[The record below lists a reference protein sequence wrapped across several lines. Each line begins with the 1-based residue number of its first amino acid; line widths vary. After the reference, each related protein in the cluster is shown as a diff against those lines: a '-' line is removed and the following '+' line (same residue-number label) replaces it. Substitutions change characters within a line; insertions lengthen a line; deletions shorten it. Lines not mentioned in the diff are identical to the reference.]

1 MATASGAREIVRQF
15 RGDWHGTY
23 GLTAG
28 PGHRP
33 HDRSLK
39 VWDAPDGTVRVHSFA
54 GDDWRACREHLG
66 LDDGDDG
73 DDGDDWRDRRDRRPS
88 LERPCPAAPSGPTAR
103 VRDLLRTACAVDL
116 VPDAV
121 AYLTSRCLWPLPA
134 GCALKAH
141 ATADYWHPSE
151 DGTPRR
157 LGRFPALVAA
167 VHDAAGELVT
177 AHVTYLQDGR
187 KLATH
192 EPRKILSPLAGRAGC
207 AFRMMLAAGG
217 TLGLAEGIETALAA
231 HRLHGG
237 PVWATL
243 TAGLLAAFE
252 PPPGIERLVLF
263 ADADQAGLKAAW
275 SLRDRVRA
283 VAMELRTPP
292 PGCKDWADALAVR
305 HG

>member
-1 MATASGAREIVRQF
+1 MATGWNAREIVRHF

-23 GLTAG
+23 GLMAG

-39 VWDAPDGTVRVHSFA
+39 VWDAPDGSVRVHSFA

-66 LDDGDDG
+66 LVDS
-73 DDGDDWRDRRDRRPS
+73 DDWRDRRPEPAHPR
-88 LERPCPAAPSGPTAR
+88 PAAPPPAGPPAR
-103 VRDLLRTACAVDL
+103 VRGLLRTACAVDL

-121 AYLTSRCLWPLPA
+121 AYLTSRHLWPLPA
-134 GCALKAH
+134 GCALRAH
-141 ATADYWHPSE
+141 AAAEYWHSGE
-151 DGTPRR
+151 DGTPR
-157 LGRFPALVAA
+157 LVGRFPALVAA
-167 VHDAAGELVT
+167 VYDAAGALVT
-177 AHVTYLQDGR
+177 AHVTYLQAGR

-192 EPRKILSPLAGRAGC
+192 TPRKLLSPLAGRAGC
-207 AFRMMLAAGG
+207 AFRMLPAAGG

-231 HRLHGG
+231 HRRHGG

-243 TAGLLAAFE
+243 TAGLLAAFVL
-252 PPPGIERLVLF
+252 PPGIERLIIY
-263 ADADQAGLKAAW
+263 ADADPAGLKAAW

-283 VAMELRTPP
+283 IEMELRTPP
-292 PGCKDWADALAVR
+292 PGCKDWADALALR